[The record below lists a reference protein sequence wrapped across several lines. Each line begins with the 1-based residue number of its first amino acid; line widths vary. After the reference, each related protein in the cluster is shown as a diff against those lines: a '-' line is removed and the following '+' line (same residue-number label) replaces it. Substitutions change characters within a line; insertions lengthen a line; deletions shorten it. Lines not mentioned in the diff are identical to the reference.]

1 MEDTGFDASGKKR
14 CTLFLIFL
22 NVLHAWNYLRFLNA
36 ALKICVL
43 RCGFQ
48 ENRELKK
55 SPVAHLFFSSYHTL
69 FASFL

>member
-1 MEDTGFDASGKKR
+1 MYIVSNFLKKGFA
-14 CTLFLIFL
+14 CFELLEI
-22 NVLHAWNYLRFLNA
+22 LNA

-43 RCGFQ
+43 RCGFHD
-48 ENRELKK
+48 NRELKK